1 MFRMTHDELLE
12 HLESNSKE
20 IEHLVLTDINCG
32 YDHRPD
38 EDETVRAVDDKLK
51 TFYKALADNLSI
63 TSINLVSLSPYV
75 ERDELINAI
84 IKNNR
89 IKTVELTVSTARCS
103 GGGAFYVGTNLFTAK
118 QALKI
123 VIAKPHIIDEKFGG
137 RFRNYH
143 KDDSIVALVQEVLRY
158 NRLFVENEM
167 TFLERSS
174 KIKGIL
180 EKEKGKYFKPED
192 YLHEDIDEMLASL
205 NDTAD
210 ILIGELETLIS
221 KQEEIKHSEDSLA
234 ELSKSLASG
243 LEVLEAVIGKVPDDQ
258 RVALTKTKEHY
269 ASLQKKIV
277 ENTESISFD
286 RNYRIMVE
294 KICVHC
300 DSIVEFIGHVSENA
314 DYVEKAENVYAKLV
328 PFLQQCTECSE
339 KYILKQFEGR
349 GVLGE
354 SLVAAVIGLVS
365 DLPKEN
371 PYRDRLLLLMP
382 ADNPDVKSVVS
393 RFLQEKFNP
402 AHLFAPK
409 DGASDASDV
418 EVASRKAPR

>member
-1 MFRMTHDELLE
+1 MKHHELLE
-12 HLESNSKE
+12 HLKSNSKE
-20 IEHLVLTDINCG
+20 IEHLVLTNRNCG
-32 YDHRPD
+32 YHNWPKHM
-38 EDETVRAVDDKLK
+38 VRQVDDKLR
-51 TFYKALADNLSI
+51 TFYKALADNQSI
-63 TSINLVSLSPYV
+63 TSIDLTDLSSYV

-89 IKTVELTVSTARCS
+89 IKMVKLDVSTGRWS
-103 GGGAFYVGTNLFTAK
+103 GGGLAYVGVDLFTAE

-123 VIAKPHIIDEKFGG
+123 VIAKPYIVDQDFGG
-137 RFRNYH
+137 GFRHYDQDFFLVVLV
-143 KDDSIVALVQEVLRY
+143 KDVLKI
-158 NRLFVENEM
+158 NKKFADKEITLM
-167 TFLERSS
+167 QRSS
-174 KIKGIL
+174 LIKEIL
-180 EKEKGKYFKPED
+180 EKEKGEDFKPED

-210 ILIGELETLIS
+210 ILIGEFETLIS

-277 ENTESISFD
+277 ENTKSISFD

-328 PFLQQCTECSE
+328 PFLVKHTESFE
-339 KYILKQFEGR
+339 EYILKQFKGR
-349 GVLGE
+349 GILGE

-365 DLPKEN
+365 NLPKEN
-371 PYRDRLLLLMP
+371 AYRDRLLLLMP